1 MLAPPW
7 PPLIAS
13 ATVEPNADSD
23 RMRAARAMRF
33 IYADS
38 ERRYGSTVDVYSIA
52 GLPLSYRQLFVDIV
66 IEAAYCTAEAP
77 LLRHRK
83 AIRS

>member
-1 MLAPPW
+1 
-7 PPLIAS
+7 
-13 ATVEPNADSD
+13 
-23 RMRAARAMRF
+23 MRF
-33 IYADS
+33 MYADS

-66 IEAAYCTAEAP
+66 IEAAYCTDEAP